1 MKKYTEDIQ
10 VNPNIK
16 ISEID
21 KKKYIGKYFTNNSG
35 KRAKCIGVFDTVRKS
50 IKRYVLLFDDGSKGY
65 AEGCNIKNGQF
76 VALPKKPL
84 EVNMRYYEKKKDDTI
99 EKLEKKIQNLQD
111 KNRILRKIHRK
122 SFREE
127 EIVNTLADNFA
138 KLLSQH
144 TFLAPKVV
152 DKARNNNNEIAIIQL
167 SDLHF
172 GKFVDLNVN
181 KYNFAVA
188 HQRLQHYLDEII
200 KMCLYQRKISDIY
213 IAFTGDIFN
222 LDSHMD
228 SLLSNE
234 DNRAEN
240 FLKGIDELKYF
251 IDSLNQYFNVKVIGV
266 IGNESRIRTTEYN
279 SNINTISSNNF
290 DMLAFQVLK
299 RFYSNATDIKF
310 INDCRTLHDV
320 ENIHGHNIAFVH
332 GDKLKNHTKDDIIK
346 FKMRLMEEYK
356 CHVDYVIFGHLHE
369 TLITPTY
376 ARSGSLV
383 GADEFAYNGLNISGS
398 VASQNIYL
406 VTPNE
411 IRAMAIKVEER

>member
-1 MKKYTEDIQ
+1 MIFSEDIK
-10 VNPNIK
+10 VNESIK
-16 ISEID
+16 MSNID

-35 KRAKCIGVFDTVRKS
+35 KRAKCIGIYDTVRKS

-76 VALPKKPL
+76 IALPKRPSEESILNNKS
-84 EVNMRYYEKKKDDTI
+84 NNTI

-127 EIVNTLADNFA
+127 DIINHLADSFA
-138 KLLSQH
+138 ELLSKYK
-144 TFLAPKVV
+144 FKEV
-152 DKARNNNNEIAIIQL
+152 DKKENVRVNYDEVALIQL

-172 GKFVDLNVN
+172 GKFVNLKLN
-181 KYNFAVA
+181 KYNFEIA
-188 HQRLQHYLDEII
+188 HKRLQRYIDEIVNV
-200 KMCLYQRKISDIY
+200 CLYQKKISKIY

-222 LDSHMD
+222 LDSHFD
-228 SLLSNE
+228 ALLSNE
-234 DNRAEN
+234 DNRAES
-240 FLKGIDELKYF
+240 FLRGVDELKFF
-251 IDSLNQYFNVKVIGV
+251 IDSLLLYFDIKVIGV

-279 SNINTISSNNF
+279 SNINAISSNNF

-299 RFYSNATDIKF
+299 RFYGNNEDIEFVNECK
-310 INDCRTLHDV
+310 TLHDI
-320 ENIHGHNIAFVH
+320 ELIHGHNIAFVH
-332 GDKLKNHTKDDIIK
+332 GDKLKNHTKDDIVK
-346 FKMRLMEEYK
+346 FKMRLVEEYK

-383 GADEFAYNGLNISGS
+383 GADEYAYNGLNISGS
-398 VASQNIYL
+398 VASQNIYII
-406 VTPNE
+406 NKDE
-411 IRAMAIKVEER
+411 IRAMAIKLDVEE